1 MGTKGQKYNKY
12 SLELKNEIIDKYYS
26 GNYSSR
32 YLAKEYGISY
42 KTIDTMIYRYRHPEL
57 VKTGKKGTPI
67 VDAPMESFYFL
78 LKKETSYNNN
88 ITSLQEYQQLVE
100 EWLLFYNT
108 TRLKSKNVRIMF

>member
-57 VKTGKKGTPI
+57 VKTGKKGRTKKEEDI
-67 VDAPMESFYFL
+67 DYKERYEI
-78 LKKETSYNNN
+78 LKK
-88 ITSLQEYQQLVE
+88 YQT
-100 EWLLFYNT
+100 F
-108 TRLKSKNVRIMF
+108 LKAQREKK